1 MPYSSAERIVKPK
14 LGIAF
19 GSGVAR
25 GWAHIGI
32 IKALTRAGF
41 TPDIVSGTSIGA
53 LVGGCHVAGKL
64 QPLEEFARSLT
75 RRRMLGLLDIRVG
88 GSGLISDNKLARVMR
103 ENLGDIQIEH
113 LGRTFVSVATE
124 LATGHEVWLR
134 HGSLIEAIRA
144 SYAMPGV
151 FQPLQH
157 DGRWLIDGALVN
169 PVPVSVCRALG
180 ARVVIAVNLNMDM
193 FGRSAA
199 PSAQTVEAI
208 DFAEQDK
215 ITTRLF
221 RKKGKPEQAL
231 MRQWFGGGNN
241 NGPGLTTVMIGAFNI
256 IQDRLARSRLAA
268 DPPDVMIAPSVEHIN
283 PLDFDKADELI
294 RIGEETAE
302 QALPALKQ
310 AMEALG

>member
-32 IKALTRAGF
+32 IKVLARAGF
-41 TPDIVSGTSIGA
+41 VPDIVSGTSIGA
-53 LVGGCHVAGKL
+53 LVGGCYVAGKL
-64 QPLEEFARSLT
+64 LPLEEFARSLT

-88 GSGLISDNKLARVMR
+88 GSGLISDSKLTRVMR
-103 ENLGDIQIEH
+103 EHLGDIQIEH

-134 HGSLIEAIRA
+134 QGSLIEAVRA

-193 FGRSAA
+193 FGRSTA
-199 PSAQTVEAI
+199 PTAQAVEAI
-208 DFAEQDK
+208 DFAEHDK
-215 ITTRLF
+215 LTARLF

-231 MRQWFGGGNN
+231 KRQWFGGGN

-268 DPPDVMIAPSVEHIN
+268 DPPDVIIAPSVEHIN

-302 QALPALKQ
+302 QALPLLKQ
-310 AMEALG
+310 AMESLG